1 VYIWWQ
7 TWSII
12 MKERYY
18 EYFIWDTMYLSQDI
32 DFFMLYIPG
41 AKLVHTKE
49 IKQKKRNGVFAN
61 KLISD
66 FNRKEKNYC
75 FF

>member
-1 VYIWWQ
+1 
-7 TWSII
+7 
-12 MKERYY
+12 
-18 EYFIWDTMYLSQDI
+18 MYLSQDI